1 MSVSGLGGNVYR
13 VVMQGTSGDGSI
25 VLTISDVGDIAGNA
39 LTDNTVTYT
48 GWWDTD
54 WARRRKLTFD
64 NSAQGEDL
72 VDFPVLVRLS
82 SARIDYGMTQGSG
95 EDIRFVDG
103 DRAVL
108 KHEVEEWDES
118 GDSWMWV
125 KIPQIEAS
133 SNTDFIWMYYG
144 NASASDGQ
152 DAQNVWDV
160 NHVGVWHLNE
170 GGTGTRFDST
180 SYGNNGTTGGYDG
193 NEAITGKISGADNLD
208 GINEY
213 INVGSS
219 ASLDLGT
226 SFTVSAWIKATA
238 LKNYAGIVGKDT
250 NMGSPYSYMLV
261 CHNNGTIGAYYT
273 GVWNFS
279 SNAGISAGNWYYL
292 TWVLNGGNIYYYVN
306 SLAYGL
312 DSFPYV
318 DDSNDITYF
327 GSWYSAN
334 SNYDFNGTID
344 EIRISNTAR
353 SQDWISAQYLSMN
366 DNFITFGDEE

>member
-1 MSVSGLGGNVYR
+1 MR
-13 VVMQGTSGDGSI
+13 VIKYKLNFIISFALVIFLSACGFIEETNFVQNTSAP
-25 VLTISDVGDIAGNA
+25 SD
-39 LTDNTVTYT
+39 
-48 GWWDTD
+48 WWDTS
-54 WARRRKLTFD
+54 WSNRRKLTFD
-64 NSAQGEDL
+64 NSSQTEDL
-72 VDFPVLVRLS
+72 SEFPVLVKLDNS
-82 SARIDYGMTQGSG
+82 KVNYSKTQNSG
-95 EDIRFVDG
+95 EDIRFIDQ
-103 DRAVL
+103 DKSL
-108 KHEVEEWDES
+108 LSHEIELWNES
-118 GDSWMWV
+118 GESWVWV
-125 KIPQIEAS
+125 KVRQIDAS

-193 NEAITGKISGADNLD
+193 NEAIIGKISGADNLD

-226 SFTVSAWIKATA
+226 SFTVSAWIKATV
-238 LKNYAGIVGKDT
+238 LKNYGGIVGKDT

-261 CHNNGTIGAYYT
+261 CHNDGTLGAYYMST
-273 GVWNFS
+273 WNFS
-279 SNAGISAGNWYYL
+279 SNVGITAGNWYYL

-306 SLAYGL
+306 NQAYSL
-312 DSFPYV
+312 DFFPYA

-334 SNYDFNGTID
+334 TNYDFNGTID

-353 SQDWISAQYLSMN
+353 SQDWVKAQYLSMN
-366 DNFITFGDEE
+366 DSFISFGPEQ